1 MSTAENIA
9 RWKKRAAIDYIP
21 LFISL
26 WLSLNA
32 WMRDRY
38 IASLDR
44 NRLELLKRGENKL
57 SDRFA
62 ELIHAKDSNGVTF
75 RGSFGELQRALVNAN
90 IPYDRYQDKIISFD
104 CCIIEWNNG
113 QVEFVPV
120 SRRKRQKAKIKIE
133 DNFWVENDTNR
144 VFAAYMEI
152 VYQIRC
158 ALFHGNLVL
167 KTENDRVIRHL
178 YLTLS
183 MIMEHV

>member
-1 MSTAENIA
+1 MEVKCLLLKTSLVG
-9 RWKKRAAIDYIP
+9 KKELQSIIFQ

-44 NRLELLKRGENKL
+44 DRLELLKRGENKL

-62 ELIHAKDSNGVTF
+62 ELIHAKDSNGITF

-104 CCIIEWNNG
+104 CCIING
-113 QVEFVPV
+113 TQMEHTVEGGICA
-120 SRRKRQKAKIKIE
+120 SIKKK
-133 DNFWVENDTNR
+133 
-144 VFAAYMEI
+144 
-152 VYQIRC
+152 
-158 ALFHGNLVL
+158 
-167 KTENDRVIRHL
+167 KTESENKN
-178 YLTLS
+178 
-183 MIMEHV
+183 